1 MLTPADYLEEKH
13 THYFIKQYLDPVK
26 YACLVLKLLLRYNAS
41 NHLDGEIGKMNDH
54 LIGIQISKFRKA
66 AGMTQ
71 EELGEAVGISGQ
83 AVSRWECGGAPDITL
98 LPAIAD
104 KLGVTIDALFGRDGN
119 ARGDIEDA
127 IGGWLCAI
135 PKKERLDRLCRLVWS
150 SVKYL
155 LDDGLGIPEMG
166 YLETCHPDMGD
177 GLNRLML
184 SQLRTAGGILLDI
197 HAEDLSFVTLWPEPK
212 GGYAAWFAPKEEYR
226 RLFGLLSRQGCLELL
241 EYLHCRKRSY
251 FVAEAAAKHL
261 EIPYETVEELLK
273 ALEELQILRSMELEL
288 GSGEVKAYELAEPAA
303 FVPFLYIAR
312 CFMQTGM
319 NYICV
324 GNYDTPLLQKGKW
337 KNQYDS
343 LNAVQAGTN
352 YIYFGNYDNSCLPD
366 DISGVKGR
374 KAEKKHEEGGA
385 DKQEIG

>member
-1 MLTPADYLEEKH
+1 
-13 THYFIKQYLDPVK
+13 
-26 YACLVLKLLLRYNAS
+26 
-41 NHLDGEIGKMNDH
+41 MNDQ

-83 AVSRWECGGAPDITL
+83 AVSRWECGGAPDIAL

-104 KLGVTIDALFGRDGN
+104 KLGVTIDALFGRDGSER
-119 ARGDIEDA
+119 ADIEA
-127 IGGWLCAI
+127 LVGGWLRSV
-135 PKKERLDRLCRLVWS
+135 PNKERLDRLCRLVWS

-184 SQLRTAGGILLDI
+184 SQVRTADGIMLDI

-212 GGYAAWFAPKEEYR
+212 EGYAAWLAPKEEYR
-226 RLFGLLSRQGCLELL
+226 RLFEILSRQGCLELL

-251 FVAEAAAKHL
+251 FVAEAAAKQL
-261 EIPYETVEELLK
+261 EMSCETVEGLLK
-273 ALEELQILRSMELEL
+273 ALEELQILCSMELVL
-288 GSGEVKAYELAEPAA
+288 ADGEVKAYELAEPAA

-337 KNQYDS
+337 GNRYDS
-343 LNAVQAGTN
+343 PNAVQTGTN
-352 YIYFGNYDNSCLPD
+352 YIYFGNYDNSRLPD
-366 DISGVKGR
+366 GIFGIKSRG
-374 KAEKKHEEGGA
+374 AEKEHAEDGT
-385 DKQEIG
+385 DRQEIG